1 MCSSSEPPKKT
12 KKAEKTA
19 ENLVD
24 SKYFRKF
31 ACENVIDQFLAYLR
45 YEKNRSLLTVQRY
58 EKSLRMFEEY
68 FKTLSEELDW
78 TTVDADIIRGWM
90 EQRMDDGMKATTV
103 NADLASVKTFFRFA
117 LARKMVGKDPAY
129 LITGPKK
136 DKPLPVFVKE
146 SDMNRLLD
154 EEEWSEKYKDVRART
169 IIILLY
175 ETGMR
180 RAELRGLNDQDIDFE
195 ARQLKVTGK
204 RNKQRLIPFGD
215 ELAKELEHYVEVRD
229 QSVERQEPEAFFL
242 NKHGMRVTEDQIYQD
257 VKENLSRVTMMKKR
271 SPHVLRH
278 SFATAMLNHDA
289 GLESVR
295 RLLGHES
302 LETTQIYTHTTFE
315 QLRRV
320 YKEAHPRG

>member
-1 MCSSSEPPKKT
+1 M
-12 KKAEKTA
+12 
-19 ENLVD
+19 VD

-45 YEKNRSLLTVQRY
+45 YEKNRSLLTVRRY
-58 EKSLRMFEEY
+58 ERSLRMFEEY
-68 FKTLSEELDW
+68 FKILSEELDW
-78 TTVDADIIRGWM
+78 PTIDADIIRGWM
-90 EQRMDDGMKATTV
+90 EQRMDDGAKATTV

-117 LARKMVGKDPAY
+117 LTRNMVEKDPAY

-146 SDMNRLLD
+146 SDMNQLLD
-154 EEEWSEKYKDVRART
+154 EEEWSNNYKDVRART

-180 RAELRGLNDQDIDFE
+180 RAELRGLNNKDIDFK
-195 ARQLKVTGK
+195 AQQLKVTGK
-204 RNKQRLIPFGD
+204 RNKQRLIPFGE
-215 ELAKELEHYVEVRD
+215 ELAKELKHYVEVRD
-229 QSVERQEPEAFFL
+229 QNVKRQEPEAFFL
-242 NKHGMRVTEDQIYQD
+242 DKCGMRVTEAQIYLD
-257 VKENLSRVTMMKKR
+257 VKRNLSRVTMMKKR

>member
-1 MCSSSEPPKKT
+1 M
-12 KKAEKTA
+12 
-19 ENLVD
+19 VV

-31 ACENVIDQFLAYLR
+31 ACENVIDQFLNHLK

-58 EKSLRMFEEY
+58 ERSLRDFEKY
-68 FKTLSEELDW
+68 FKALDDELDW

-90 EQRMDDGMKATTV
+90 EQRMDDGCKATTV

-117 LARKMVGKDPAY
+117 LARNMVGKDPAH
-129 LITGPKK
+129 LVKGPKK
-136 DKPLPVFVKE
+136 EKPLPQFVKE
-146 SDMNRLLD
+146 SELNRLID
-154 EEEWSEKYKDVRART
+154 EEEWSEEYNDVRART

-180 RAELRGLNDQDIDFE
+180 RSELTGLNEQDIDFE

-204 RNKQRLIPFGD
+204 RNKQRLIPFGE
-215 ELAKELEHYVEVRD
+215 ELAKELKHYMEVRD
-229 QSVERQEPEAFFL
+229 QSVERQDADAFFID
-242 NKHGMRVTEDQIYQD
+242 KHGRRITASQTYTD
-257 VKENLSRVTMMKKR
+257 VKKNLSRVTMIKKR

-278 SFATAMLNHDA
+278 SFATAMLNHEA